1 MIDSLREKG
10 KWEDVKK
17 QYKVYVKNLKQHKT
31 FKSKY
36 ATEEERLAYAEMVS
50 VYDMDLWDR

>member
-17 QYKVYVKNLKQHKT
+17 QYKIYVKNLKQHKT

-36 ATEEERLAYAEMVS
+36 ATEEERLAYAEMVG
-50 VYDMDLWDR
+50 VYEMG